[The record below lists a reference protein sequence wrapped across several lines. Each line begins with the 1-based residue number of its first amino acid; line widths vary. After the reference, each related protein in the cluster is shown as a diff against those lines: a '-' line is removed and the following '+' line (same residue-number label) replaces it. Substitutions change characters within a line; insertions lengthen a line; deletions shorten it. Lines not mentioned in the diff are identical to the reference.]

1 MNLLKILVAIM
12 MTGSLASCSRSS
24 DEIANPA
31 TTSTDGSWKVS
42 FYWDKKDE
50 TSNFS
55 GWSFAFN
62 SGGTAVATRGSSTV
76 NGTWSQTSSKF
87 ILSFG
92 SDATLSDL
100 NNDWL
105 IVEKTGSIIKLKEDN
120 PLQDDQLT
128 LTKM

>member
-1 MNLLKILVAIM
+1 MKLLKIMVAIM
-12 MTGSLASCSRSS
+12 ITGTLASCSRSS
-24 DEIANPA
+24 DDLANP
-31 TTSTDGSWKVS
+31 TTISTDGSWKVS

-62 SGGTAVATRGSSTV
+62 SGGTAVATKGSSTV

-92 SDATLSDL
+92 SDPVLSAI
-100 NNDWL
+100 NSNWL
-105 IVEKTGSIIKLKEDN
+105 IVEKTTSVIKLKDDN
-120 PLQDDQLT
+120 PAQDDQLT
-128 LTKM
+128 FSKF